1 MNSFK
6 QQCIALRK
14 KDKTL
19 IEIMAVTGR
28 SKSSVYT
35 HIKDIPLSQKKQER
49 ISERSRKQARAN
61 AGARKGKSLRPFIPF
76 DAWTPELILLISHLM
91 FDGEILKKK
100 CYYNNRSKVLI
111 ERVEKIMHE
120 IYDFSPK
127 IFMDKVSG
135 VYKIRYYNVALGNFL
150 YTKAIEL
157 QEDIVRLH
165 KNCQREFIRAFFDDE
180 GCMDYRPLRN
190 LRQVRGYQND
200 REILKLIQELLQ
212 NFDIDSKLQGVNE
225 VVINGKENLK
235 RFQKEINFSKGVCP
249 NPNRTNTSRKQLI
262 EKREI
267 LDQAIRSFKT

>member
-14 KDKTL
+14 KDKTI
-19 IEIMAVTGR
+19 IEIMAITGR
-28 SKSSVYT
+28 AKSSIYT
-35 HIKDIPLSQKKQER
+35 HIKNIPLSQKKQEK
-49 ISERSRKQARAN
+49 ISEQSRKQARAN
-61 AGARKGKSLRPFIPF
+61 AGARKGKSLRPIKIFG
-76 DAWTPELILLISHLM
+76 AWTPELVLLVSHLM

-111 ERVEKIMHE
+111 ERVENIMRQ
-120 IYDFSPK
+120 IYDFPPK
-127 IFMDKVSG
+127 IFIDKVSG

-157 QEDIVRLH
+157 QECILSLH
-165 KNCQREFIRAFFDDE
+165 KSEQREFVRAFFDDE

-190 LRQVRGYQND
+190 LRQVRGYQDD
-200 REILKLIQELLQ
+200 REILKLMQRLLR

-235 RFQKEINFSKGVCP
+235 RFQ
-249 NPNRTNTSRKQLI
+249 
-262 EKREI
+262 
-267 LDQAIRSFKT
+267 